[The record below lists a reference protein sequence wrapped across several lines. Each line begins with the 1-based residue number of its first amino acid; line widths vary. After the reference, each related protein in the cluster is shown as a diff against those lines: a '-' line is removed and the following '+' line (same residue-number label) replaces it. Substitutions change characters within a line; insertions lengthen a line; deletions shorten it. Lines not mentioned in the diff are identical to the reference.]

1 MICSGADLL
10 DGTPVIDIKPYI
22 PFVEAKPNALS
33 GFVNGAPPVLD
44 VIWSET
50 AMQQLQD
57 SDLNQ
62 DLVEQTVAQDPR
74 PAYQNIPDRLY
85 YMQISGYEVQFK
97 IDGKQAEIVFLTK

>member
-1 MICSGADLL
+1 ML

-22 PFVEAKPNALS
+22 PFVEAKPNAIS
-33 GFVNGAPPVLD
+33 GFVDGAPPVLE
-44 VIWSET
+44 VTWSVE
-50 AMQQLQD
+50 ALKQLQD

-74 PAYQNIPDRLY
+74 PAYQNIPDRIY

-97 IDGKQAEIVFLTK
+97 INEKQAEIVFLTK